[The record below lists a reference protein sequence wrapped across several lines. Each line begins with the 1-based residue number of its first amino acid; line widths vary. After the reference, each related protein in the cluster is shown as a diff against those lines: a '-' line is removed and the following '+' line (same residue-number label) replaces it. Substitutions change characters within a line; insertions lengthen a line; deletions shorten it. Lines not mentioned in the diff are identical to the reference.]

1 MNRNG
6 IVLAVLALLTTQIA
20 QAAETCHYVSRD
32 GKEWTTEKVFCFDY
46 DGENYLNVR
55 VAEKGKELFQGKY
68 VAESLQCAEG
78 VTCFHNTP
86 DKAFPAPETYPDFP
100 VLQWL
105 PANYEFDLYYAQSEA
120 LSAGIM
126 DVDVDIANVMYF
138 CSADPASP
146 AAEACRKLSEPK

>member
-1 MNRNG
+1 MKMNG
-6 IVLAVLALLTTQIA
+6 IALAALALLTA
-20 QAAETCHYVSRD
+20 QLAGAAETCHYVSRD
-32 GKEWTTEKVFCFDY
+32 AKTWTAEKVFCFDY

-55 VAEKGKELFQGKY
+55 VEEKGKELFQGKY
-68 VAESLQCAEG
+68 VAESLQCDEG

-86 DKAFPAPETYPDFP
+86 SKVFPEPEAYPDFP

-105 PANYEFDLYYAQSEA
+105 PANYEFDLYYVQSAA

-146 AAEACRKLSEPK
+146 AAEACRKLAE